1 MTTIDDP
8 RGQVLRIRQT
18 AIACPHVLGAREADA
33 MVDHILYYAIATL
46 RRDQRITQ
54 LPLIACELLFVETRN
69 RATEE
74 LVRQI
79 AGKAVLRVAV
89 DCIADAILV
98 CSDHDRLRSLP
109 DGCTPLVF
117 FDPQYRER
125 ARQAAIRQRR
135 RAPEGSVARCR
146 R

>member
-54 LPLIACELLFVETRN
+54 LPLIACELLFVETRD
-69 RATEE
+69 RATKRK
-74 LVRQI
+74 RQS
-79 AGKAVLRVAV
+79 GKLQARPFSA
-89 DCIADAILV
+89 
-98 CSDHDRLRSLP
+98 LRSIASPTRSWCL
-109 DGCTPLVF
+109 
-117 FDPQYRER
+117 
-125 ARQAAIRQRR
+125 
-135 RAPEGSVARCR
+135 GS
-146 R
+146 

>member
-54 LPLIACELLFVETRN
+54 LPLIACELLFVETRD

-98 CSDHDRLRSLP
+98 SRIMIEAIVTLVMSSAAGQISERRS
-109 DGCTPLVF
+109 
-117 FDPQYRER
+117 
-125 ARQAAIRQRR
+125 RR
-135 RAPEGSVARCR
+135 S
-146 R
+146 